1 MHAQVLVLRKQDQGS
16 MGVIGPITMRIMGYT
31 FIFNEELLHWAVVF
45 SLKNWFLGW
54 EDIEA
59 KETAVF
65 FLNVSSC

>member
-1 MHAQVLVLRKQDQGS
+1 
-16 MGVIGPITMRIMGYT
+16 MGVIGHITMRIMGYT